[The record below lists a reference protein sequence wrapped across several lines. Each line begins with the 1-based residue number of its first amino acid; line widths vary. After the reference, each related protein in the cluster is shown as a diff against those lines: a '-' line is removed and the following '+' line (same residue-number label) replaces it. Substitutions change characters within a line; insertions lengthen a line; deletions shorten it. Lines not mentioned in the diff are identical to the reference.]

1 MARNFQTTTTHVD
14 ARASQVLNI
23 MKNAGRSVKSTFDRR
38 RWKDGMVLAI
48 LAVDFTHD
56 ENDLA
61 EALSKNPLAT
71 AEDIAKDL
79 RVYPVFKTALIDSAG
94 DQHPYDDLW
103 LSTTIRSVE
112 DAEGDEH
119 TPSGTFNVLCQEK
132 FNATNTDEETLNAI
146 FSALDG
152 KHIKVRR
159 EKQIKRD
166 YYGRTRTE
174 KLLEFDIAQSPHLNL
189 VKGVQFRL
197 NFLFIFNL

>member
-119 TPSGTFNVLCQEK
+119 DLVL
-132 FNATNTDEETLNAI
+132 
-146 FSALDG
+146 
-152 KHIKVRR
+152 
-159 EKQIKRD
+159 KRD
-166 YYGRTRTE
+166 AI
-174 KLLEFDIAQSPHLNL
+174 DVAQKIIL
-189 VKGVQFRL
+189 
-197 NFLFIFNL
+197 

>member
-48 LAVDFTHD
+48 LAIDFTHD

-79 RVYPVFKTALIDSAG
+79 RVYPVF
-94 DQHPYDDLW
+94 
-103 LSTTIRSVE
+103 
-112 DAEGDEH
+112 
-119 TPSGTFNVLCQEK
+119 
-132 FNATNTDEETLNAI
+132 
-146 FSALDG
+146 
-152 KHIKVRR
+152 
-159 EKQIKRD
+159 
-166 YYGRTRTE
+166 
-174 KLLEFDIAQSPHLNL
+174 
-189 VKGVQFRL
+189 RL
-197 NFLFIFNL
+197 H